1 MTHYTYCLW
10 PVSDLELTFSVGLQC
25 PWTGQFTEVP
35 LVEGGCNV
43 TVSNEHKV
51 FNNILYIRIYIYIY
65 FTLGIGNSYNININ
79 TPYIARFL
87 TGDHI

>member
-1 MTHYTYCLW
+1 MTHYTLCLW

-51 FNNILYIRIYIYIY
+51 FNNILYIRIYIYISHWGLAIVI
-65 FTLGIGNSYNININ
+65 TLIS
-79 TPYIARFL
+79 TH
-87 TGDHI
+87 HI